1 MQVLYWH
8 VCCKFS
14 SEVILSC
21 FTANVS
27 SCVVFHF
34 IQLKKYTSL
43 LTLCGGGTLYTCMHM
58 YIYTLTVDKYATTLS
73 DY

>member
-43 LTLCGGGTLYTCMHM
+43 LTLCTIYMHA
-58 YIYTLTVDKYATTLS
+58 YIIYTNSRQVRNNTE
-73 DY
+73 